1 MGKDLWNQY
10 ISTKQ
15 LSVKQLLKSK
25 NTAMKKR
32 EEFFF
37 L

>member
-10 ISTKQ
+10 IKQ
-15 LSVKQLLKSK
+15 LFVKQLLKSK